1 MLKIN
6 TFADAN
12 KASVDTLFGMSSQA
26 LQVAEQLAALNLQAI
41 KTSTAEFAQLIQ
53 AALSAKS
60 PTDLVDM
67 QTAALQA
74 APQKALGYATQVKEI
89 FAATAAGLRSAVE
102 AQVADVQAK
111 FLEAVNGLLNNIP
124 GSESALALVKSAV
137 AAANNAYD
145 GMNKA
150 SKQVFDAVD
159 ANVTEVA
166 ETGLQTSRRSLATT
180 DDGAG
185 TK

>member
-145 GMNKA
+145 GVNKA

-159 ANVTEVA
+159 ANVTKVA